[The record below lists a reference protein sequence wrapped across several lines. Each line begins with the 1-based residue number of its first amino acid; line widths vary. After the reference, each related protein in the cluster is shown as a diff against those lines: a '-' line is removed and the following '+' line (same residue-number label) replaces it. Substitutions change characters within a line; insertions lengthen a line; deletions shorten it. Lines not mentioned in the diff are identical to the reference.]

1 MPNFEFR
8 GESWNSRPGCVTY
21 YCIIIAIVAGW
32 VAATLFL
39 GIASIVI
46 AVEGNRDPSV
56 AASTPCPALNSSMMP
71 STYKMTWSRNY
82 HARIFLQPVQ
92 SLNIVAEQRCFNYG
106 RGSSLLWVNDELAA
120 FSEMNGMDQTIFDC
134 HGQRL
139 YRVCLTCWIDKQR
152 KAKVYTDDGTY
163 IWASDLPSS
172 PSRFK
177 KGQADPGAQ
186 IVYGQPEDLVVASV
200 SRDESSS
207 SSANVFTIFNPQSP
221 AADPRLLVMM

>member
-1 MPNFEFR
+1 
-8 GESWNSRPGCVTY
+8 
-21 YCIIIAIVAGW
+21 VAGW

-39 GIASIVI
+39 GITSIVI
-46 AVEGNRDPSV
+46 DVEGNRNPSV

-82 HARIFLQPVQ
+82 NARIFLQPVQ

-139 YRVCLTCWIDKQR
+139 FRVCLTCWIDKQR

-163 IWASDLPSS
+163 KWASDLPSS

-177 KGQADPGAQ
+177 KDPPF
-186 IVYGQPEDLVVASV
+186 IVCGQPEDLVVASV

-207 SSANVFTIFNPQSP
+207 SSATVFTIFNPQSP